1 MSAFLTNLLEA
12 ITYGLDD
19 STCAYC
25 DESIEGEATLT
36 VEGTAYHHYCA
47 DKLITMK
54 HQGYDGLDE
63 EDIAYWGD

>member
-1 MSAFLTNLLEA
+1 MT
-12 ITYGLDD
+12 TYG
-19 STCAYC
+19 TP
-25 DESIEGEATLT
+25 
-36 VEGTAYHHYCA
+36 YHHYCA